1 MEYLELFY
9 AFLKIGAFCIGGG
22 YASLPLIKAEIV
34 DAKSWITLSELTD
47 IITIAEMTPGP
58 IALNASTFVGTKI
71 LALPGAVVA
80 TAGFLTVPVC
90 ITAVLGMVYIKYG
103 QGNAAKNIFSVLR
116 PAVTG
121 LIASAALSI
130 IILAVKGE
138 GGIGGAASGI
148 SGILGAVNWV
158 GIALMAGGFF
168 AIRKFKVNPMYVIL
182 ASGVLGYAV
191 YSAAERI

>member
-9 AFLKIGAFCIGGG
+9 AFCKIGAFCIGGG
-22 YASLPLIKAEIV
+22 YAALPLIKAEIV
-34 DAKSWITLSELTD
+34 DAKAWINLSELTD

-90 ITAVLGMVYIKYG
+90 VTAILGTVYLKYG
-103 QGNAAKNIFSVLR
+103 QGNMAKRIFSVLR

-130 IILAVKGE
+130 IILALKGD
-138 GGIGGAASGI
+138 ATPAN
-148 SGILGAVNWV
+148 SGILSAVNWV
-158 GIALMAGGFF
+158 GLALMAGGFF
-168 AIRKFKVNPMYVIL
+168 AIKRFKVNPMYVIL
-182 ASGVLGYAV
+182 ASGVLGFAV
-191 YSAAERI
+191 YSAAARI